1 MSIIKSV
8 ILDEYDRNKRMQ
20 QTYKMELANFPR
32 GSITR
37 KNIKGRDYYYW
48 MYRENGKVVNKY
60 ISGKSNNMDEL
71 MRQVEKRKQVELL
84 IRNLKIEQLEM
95 ERYLRGAAHG

>member
-20 QTYKMELANFPR
+20 QTYKNELANFPR

-48 MYRENGKVVNKY
+48 MYRENGKVINKY
-60 ISGKSNNMDEL
+60 ISGKSKNVDEL
-71 MRQVEKRKQVELL
+71 MSQVEKRKQVEQLL
-84 IRNLKIEQLEM
+84 RNLKAEQLEM
-95 ERYLRGAAHG
+95 EKYLRVANHG

>member
-20 QTYKMELANFPR
+20 QTYIQELANFPR

-37 KNIKGRDYYYW
+37 KCIRGRYYYYW
-48 MYRENGKVVNKY
+48 MYRENGKVINKY
-60 ISGKSNNMDEL
+60 ISGKSNKIDEL
-71 MRQVEKRKQVELL
+71 QSQVEKRKQVEQL
-84 IRNLKIEQLEM
+84 IRNLKAEQLEM
-95 ERYLRGAAHG
+95 ERYLRGTEHG